1 MKVWGHVENGVIVP
15 AVSPRITAQCIRVPV
30 TDGHMAAAFVKLRDK
45 ASKEEIISRWRNY
58 KGRAQELG
66 LPSAPAHF
74 LTYFD
79 EPDRP
84 QTKLDRDIYGG
95 MGVTIGRLRED
106 PIYDYK
112 FVSLAHNTLR
122 GAAGGN
128 VLMAEFL
135 CAEGYI

>member
-1 MKVWGHVENGVIVP
+1 
-15 AVSPRITAQCIRVPV
+15 
-30 TDGHMAAAFVKLRDK
+30 
-45 ASKEEIISRWRNY
+45 
-58 KGRAQELG
+58 
-66 LPSAPAHF
+66 
-74 LTYFD
+74 
-79 EPDRP
+79 
-84 QTKLDRDIYGG
+84 